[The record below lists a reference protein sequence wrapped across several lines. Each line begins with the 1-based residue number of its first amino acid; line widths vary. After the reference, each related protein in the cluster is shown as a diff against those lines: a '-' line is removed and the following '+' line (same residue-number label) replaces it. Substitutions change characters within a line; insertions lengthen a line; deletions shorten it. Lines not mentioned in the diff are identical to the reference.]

1 LRIQDKRLY
10 AAPNKAVSKASSK
23 AIDSVLKMVYRE
35 PVAINDQPGEDEGE
49 GAAEEQKEAIG
60 FMPDLC

>member
-1 LRIQDKRLY
+1 
-10 AAPNKAVSKASSK
+10 
-23 AIDSVLKMVYRE
+23 MVYRE